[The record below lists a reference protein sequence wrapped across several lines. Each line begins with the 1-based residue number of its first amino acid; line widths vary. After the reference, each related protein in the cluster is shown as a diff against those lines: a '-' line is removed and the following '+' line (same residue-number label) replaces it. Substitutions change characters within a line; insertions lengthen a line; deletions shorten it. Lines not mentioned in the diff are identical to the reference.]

1 MRSLAKCFRPL
12 ADWAA
17 APVDTPASSSAIGL
31 SGKVMDRSNAVG
43 LPMVGQNVSMH
54 PCSTCFV
61 LNAGRSP
68 LVSILWE
75 TKLELGPG

>member
-1 MRSLAKCFRPL
+1 
-12 ADWAA
+12 
-17 APVDTPASSSAIGL
+17 
-31 SGKVMDRSNAVG
+31 MDRSNAVG

-54 PCSTCFV
+54 LCSTCFV